1 MIVANHQPQF
11 LPYLG
16 FFDKVSKADLLV
28 VMDDVQ
34 FLERGFQHR
43 NLIKMQTGK
52 QWLTVPVVQR
62 RGQLIGD
69 VAIDPAQNWRRKHWS
84 ALQTNYN
91 PSRHFKALAPELR
104 SILLEG
110 THTHLLGL
118 DLDLMRWA
126 MTHLGITT
134 PMRLSSELGVTG
146 EKSER
151 HINICRAVGADTY
164 LSGPGGR
171 LYMDMDLF
179 ERAGIAVQFQDYR
192 AREYSQLFPQ
202 HGYLAD
208 LACVDAVFNCGPEA
222 RALIAQPGDS

>member
-16 FFDKVSKADLLV
+16 FFDKISKADLLV

-52 QWLTVPVVQR
+52 QWLTVPVMQR
-62 RGQLIGD
+62 RGQLIRD
-69 VAIDPAQNWRRKHWS
+69 VAIDPGQNWRRKHWN

-91 PSRHFKALAPELR
+91 PSPFFKALAPELR
-104 SILLEG
+104 AILLEG
-110 THTHLLGL
+110 SHTHLLAL
-118 DLDLMRWA
+118 DMDLMRWT
-126 MTHLGITT
+126 MQQLGITT
-134 PMRLSSELGVTG
+134 AIQLSSELGVTG

-171 LYMDMDLF
+171 LYMDMTLF
-179 ERAGIAVQFQDYR
+179 AQAGIAVRFQDYR
-192 AREYSQLFPQ
+192 SREYPQLFEQ
-202 HGYLAD
+202 HGFLPD
-208 LACVDAVFNCGPEA
+208 LACVDALFNCGPEA
-222 RALIAQPGDS
+222 RALIGQSV